1 MKPGQ
6 KVPEL
11 SQGAAT
17 LGFVLLVLIAN
28 WLSVY
33 VWRFPFLYCWGTP
46 VVWPV
51 YSAFGNFANLI
62 AIAYFAYMAFR
73 FNIKGMISAAVAVVL
88 IMGIP
93 IYAVTLFKLGGS
105 CGV

>member
-1 MKPGQ
+1 MAGQ
-6 KVPEL
+6 KAYDFK
-11 SQGAAT
+11 QGAT
-17 LGFVLLVLIAN
+17 LVGLAVLVCAAN

-33 VWRFPFLYCWGTP
+33 YLKYPFLYCWGTP

-51 YSAFGNFANLI
+51 YLAFGNILNVV
-62 AIAYFAYMAFR
+62 AICVFAYQAFR
-73 FNIKGMISAAVAVVL
+73 YNIKGMIAAAVAVVL
-88 IMGIP
+88 VMGIP